1 MTNAEHSEQTRAALV
16 KVARKVFAEK
26 GYAGVGT
33 EDLARAAK
41 LTRGA
46 VYHHYQGKQA
56 LFEAVVREL
65 MQQMHGEM
73 REAARG
79 SKDVWKGLKRGVS
92 AFLASSER
100 AEIQRILFV
109 DAPSVLGW
117 QRWRT
122 LEAEYGLG
130 LLRDALAAAIE
141 GGVIER
147 QPVMPLAHLLLGAFT
162 EAAMLIGHAA
172 EPATTRRAVE
182 QALEA
187 LLEGLRR

>member
-1 MTNAEHSEQTRAALV
+1 MTNAEHSELTRAALV
-16 KVARKVFAEK
+16 KVARKLFAEK

-65 MQQMHGEM
+65 MEQIHDEM

-79 SKDVWKGLKRGVS
+79 AKDVWKGLRRGVS
-92 AFLASSER
+92 TFLASSER
-100 AEIQRILFV
+100 AEFQRIVFV

-117 QRWRT
+117 QRWRA
-122 LEAEYGLG
+122 LDAEYGLG
-130 LLRDALAAAIE
+130 LLRNALGAAIE
-141 GGVIER
+141 AGVIQR
-147 QPVMPLAHLLLGAFT
+147 QPLVPLAHVLLGAFT
-162 EAAMLIGHAA
+162 EAAMLIGHAV
-172 EPATTRRAVE
+172 EPATTRREVE
-182 QALEA
+182 QTLDA

>member
-1 MTNAEHSEQTRAALV
+1 
-16 KVARKVFAEK
+16 
-26 GYAGVGT
+26 
-33 EDLARAAK
+33 LARAAK

-46 VYHHYQGKQA
+46 VYHHYRGKQA

-65 MQQMHGEM
+65 MQQMHDEM
-73 REAARG
+73 REAASG
-79 SKDVWKGLKRGVS
+79 TKDVWKGLKRGVS

-100 AEIQRILFV
+100 TDIQRIVFV

-117 QRWRT
+117 QEWRT
-122 LEAEYGLG
+122 LDAEYGLG

-141 GGVIER
+141 AGIIRRRPLV
-147 QPVMPLAHLLLGAFT
+147 PLAQLLLGAFT

-182 QALEA
+182 ETLDA